1 MAGSP
6 THENTTVENTTAAST
21 TAVSTT
27 VAISRVENTAAEN
40 TAAENITAENITVD
54 EAKRRLRQAAAEFDP
69 YALVRKRPLACTGS
83 AFLLGLGWHWARPG
97 RMASGVMIFA
107 LQSMGKI
114 AVESLAAYA
123 KKLANSS
130 RTQ

>member
-6 THENTTVENTTAAST
+6 THENTTVENTTAAS
-21 TAVSTT
+21 AT
-27 VAISRVENTAAEN
+27 VENSRVENTAAEN
-40 TAAENITAENITVD
+40 ITVENITVD

-69 YALVRKRPLACTGS
+69 YALVRQRPLACTGS

-97 RMASGVMIFA
+97 RMASGVMVIA

>member
-6 THENTTVENTTAAST
+6 THENTTVVSATAAS
-21 TAVSTT
+21 A
-27 VAISRVENTAAEN
+27 TAAS
-40 TAAENITAENITVD
+40 ATAENITVD

-69 YALVRKRPLACTGS
+69 YVLVRKRPLACTGS

-97 RMASGVMIFA
+97 RMASGVMVIA